1 MRPPGSASDKSG
13 FLSCKLERFPMS
25 DFSLILDRRRDLFLC
40 MKDPLT
46 SINIEEFPCK
56 QFVNNFKVMK
66 VILFNEV
73 VVVTTRSGIEPMT
86 SWLRRGPVL
95 NP

>member
-1 MRPPGSASDKSG
+1 
-13 FLSCKLERFPMS
+13 MS
-25 DFSLILDRRRDLFLC
+25 DYSLILDRRRDLFLC

-46 SINIEEFPCK
+46 SINIEESFLVR

-73 VVVTTRSGIEPMT
+73 VVGTTRSGIEPMT